1 MVLPTL
7 KEILKKAVRVLNKTI
22 KLSELHLS
30 NFKGVKSF
38 TLETGGESAKVYGDN
53 ATGKTTLFD
62 AFTWLLFD
70 KDSQNKKDFEI
81 KTLSKDNKAVSGIDH
96 EVSAVLLIDGKSV
109 ELKKVYSEKWTKK
122 RGSAK
127 QVFSGHTTDYYVND
141 VPVKKKE
148 FVEKVN
154 DIISEDIFK
163 LITSPSYFNEQMKW
177 QDRLTVLM
185 EIGGAVTDE
194 DVIKKN
200 SSLSALPS
208 ILDERSLDEQK
219 RILAEKRKKI
229 TKLLEQFPV
238 RIDEI
243 NRSIEDVTALKQEQ
257 LKKDLKALQTS
268 IDHLEKEARSIRADA
283 GADRKKR
290 MLQLEGDLQQIMN
303 EYDSKRFQVVNEK
316 KEAYYLAKNSL
327 TQTQNDL
334 INLISKKEHLTSFLS
349 QIDKERLVLREEW
362 SKKYEESFE
371 DHQTDCPTCGQALPE
386 EKIQAAIE
394 KFNLQKSASLERI
407 ADKGKQLGIEYDNKQ
422 NELYEVDE
430 QIQKLN
436 LEERFKASNLEKLK
450 ENMEQAEASIAPLSD
465 NPIYLDKIEE
475 IEKINNEIQSDEQ
488 ETSGTVQAINEQIKE
503 KQQEMTLIRNDL
515 SRIDQAQK
523 ALNRIEELKDEERKM
538 ADEYNEVEQQSFLI
552 EEFIR
557 TKMNLMEERIN
568 SKFKYARFKLF
579 EEQVNGGLTETCE
592 TLYEGVPYSKGLN
605 NAARINVG
613 LDIINTLNEHY
624 GISAPIF
631 VDNSEAVT
639 DLIDVNAQVISLIVS
654 KQDKQLRV
662 ETDDNLLAVDCEV
675 IA

>member
-1 MVLPTL
+1 MT
-7 KEILKKAVRVLNKTI
+7 KNI
-22 KLSELHLS
+22 KLAELHLS

-38 TLETGGESAKVYGDN
+38 ILETGGESARVYGDN

-62 AFTWLLFD
+62 GFMWLLFD

-81 KTLSKDNKAVSGIDH
+81 KTLSKDNKAVSGVDH
-96 EVSAVLLIDGKSV
+96 EVSAVLLIDGNSV

-127 QVFSGHTTDYYVND
+127 QVFSGHTTDYYVNG

-148 FVEKVN
+148 FTEKVN

-177 QDRLTVLM
+177 QDRLNVLM

-194 DVIKKN
+194 DVISEN
-200 SSLSALPS
+200 NSLSKLQS
-208 ILDERSLDEQK
+208 ILDGKSLDEQK
-219 RILAEKRKKI
+219 RILTEKRKKI
-229 TKLLEQFPV
+229 TKNLEQYPV

-243 NRSIEDVTALKQEQ
+243 NRSIDDVSDLDHEQ
-257 LKKDLKALQTS
+257 LKEELKALES
-268 IDHLEKEARSIRADA
+268 SLMALDEKVRSIKADE

-290 MLQLEGDLQQIMN
+290 MLQLEGELQQIKN
-303 EYDSKRFQVVNEK
+303 EHDSQRFEVINKK
-316 KEAYYLAKNSL
+316 KEAYYLEKNSL

-334 INLISKKEHLTSFLS
+334 INLITKKKHLTSFLS
-349 QIDKERLVLREEW
+349 QIDKERLELREEW

-394 KFNLQKSASLERI
+394 KFNLQKSEALERI
-407 ADKGKQLGIEYDNKQ
+407 VDKGKKLGIEYENKA

-436 LEERFKASNLEKLK
+436 MEEKFKASAVEKLK
-450 ENMEQAEASIAPLSD
+450 EDMEQAEASIAPLSE
-465 NPIYLDKIEE
+465 NPLYLAKIEE
-475 IEKINNEIQSDEQ
+475 LEKINNEIQSDEQ
-488 ETSGTVQAINEQIKE
+488 ETSGAVQTINEQIKE
-503 KQQEMTLIRNDL
+503 KKQEMKLVLNDL
-515 SRIDQAQK
+515 LCIDKAKQALK
-523 ALNRIEELKDEERKM
+523 RIEELKDEERKM
-538 ADEYNEVEQQSFLI
+538 ADDYNEVEQESFLI

-639 DLIDVNAQVISLIVS
+639 NLIDVNAQVISLIVS
-654 KQDKQLRV
+654 RQDKELRV
-662 ETDDNLLAVDCEV
+662 ITNEEDTNE
-675 IA
+675 

>member
-7 KEILKKAVRVLNKTI
+7 KEIQKKVVRVLNKTI
-22 KLSELHLS
+22 ILSELHLS

-38 TLETGGESAKVYGDN
+38 TLETCGASAKVYGDN

-62 AFTWLLFD
+62 AFIWLLFD

-81 KTLSKDNKAVSGIDH
+81 KTLSKDNKAVSGVDH

-148 FVEKVN
+148 FTEKVN
-154 DIISEDIFK
+154 EIISENIFK

-177 QDRLTVLM
+177 QDRLNVLM

-194 DVIKKN
+194 DVISEN
-200 SSLSALPS
+200 NSLSKLQS
-208 ILDERSLDEQK
+208 ILDGKSLDEQK
-219 RILAEKRKKI
+219 RILTEKRKKI
-229 TKLLEQFPV
+229 TKNLEQYPV

-243 NRSIEDVTALKQEQ
+243 NRSIDDVSDLDHEQ
-257 LKKDLKALQTS
+257 LKEELKALES
-268 IDHLEKEARSIRADA
+268 SLMALEEKVRSIKADE

-290 MLQLEGDLQQIMN
+290 MLQLEGELQQIKN
-303 EYDSKRFQVVNEK
+303 EHDSQRFEVINKK
-316 KEAYYLAKNSL
+316 KEAYYLEKNSL

-334 INLISKKEHLTSFLS
+334 INLITKKKHLTSFLS
-349 QIDKERLVLREEW
+349 QIDKERLELREEW

-394 KFNLQKSASLERI
+394 KFNLQKSEALERI
-407 ADKGKQLGIEYDNKQ
+407 VDKGKKLGIEYENKA

-436 LEERFKASNLEKLK
+436 LEEKFKASAVEKLK
-450 ENMEQAEASIAPLSD
+450 EDMEQAEASIAPLSE
-465 NPIYLDKIEE
+465 NPLYLAKIEE
-475 IEKINNEIQSDEQ
+475 LEKINNEIQSDEQ
-488 ETSGTVQAINEQIKE
+488 ETSGAVQTINEQIKE
-503 KQQEMTLIRNDL
+503 KKQEMKLVLNDL
-515 SRIDQAQK
+515 LCIDKAKQALK
-523 ALNRIEELKDEERKM
+523 RIEELKDEERKM
-538 ADEYNEVEQQSFLI
+538 ADDYNEVEQESFLI

-639 DLIDVNAQVISLIVS
+639 NLIDVNAQVISLIVS
-654 KQDKQLRV
+654 RQDKELRV
-662 ETDDNLLAVDCEV
+662 ITNEEDTNE
-675 IA
+675 

>member
-1 MVLPTL
+1 MTKNIRL
-7 KEILKKAVRVLNKTI
+7 A
-22 KLSELHLS
+22 ELHLS

-62 AFTWLLFD
+62 AFMWLLFD

-81 KTLSKDNKAVSGIDH
+81 KTLSKDNKAVSGVDH

-127 QVFSGHTTDYYVND
+127 QVFSGHTTDYYVNG

-148 FVEKVN
+148 FTEKVN

-177 QDRLTVLM
+177 QDRLNVLM
-185 EIGGAVTDE
+185 EIGGTVTDD
-194 DVIKKN
+194 DVIKQD
-200 SSLSALPS
+200 SSLSKLQS
-208 ILDERSLDEQK
+208 ILGEKSLDEQK
-219 RILAEKRKKI
+219 RILTEKRKKI
-229 TKLLEQFPV
+229 TKLLEQYPV

-243 NRSIEDVTALKQEQ
+243 NRSIDDVSDLDHEQ
-257 LKKDLKALQTS
+257 LKEELKALES
-268 IDHLEKEARSIRADA
+268 SLMALEEKARSIKADA

-290 MLQLEGDLQQIMN
+290 MLQLEGDLQQIKN
-303 EYDSKRFQVVNEK
+303 GHDSQRFEVINKE
-316 KEAYYLAKNSL
+316 KEAYYKAKNDLS
-327 TQTQNDL
+327 QIQNDL
-334 INLISKKEHLTSFLS
+334 SNLIMKKEHLTSFLS
-349 QIDKERLVLREEW
+349 QIDKERVELREEW
-362 SKKYEESFE
+362 SKKNEETFE

-407 ADKGKQLGIEYDNKQ
+407 VDKGKQLGFEYDNKQ

-430 QIQKLN
+430 KIQLLIMK
-436 LEERFKASNLEKLK
+436 EKFTTAAVEKLK
-450 ENMEQAEASIAPLSD
+450 EDMEQAEASIAPITN
-465 NPIYLDKIEE
+465 NPTYQAKIEE
-475 IEKINNEIQSDEQ
+475 IEKIKSEIQSDEQ

-515 SRIDQAQK
+515 SRIDQSQK
-523 ALNRIEELKDEERKM
+523 ALNRIEELKEEERKM
-538 ADEYNEVEQQSFLI
+538 ADEYNEVEQQTFLI

-568 SKFKYARFKLF
+568 SKFKFARFKLF
-579 EEQVNGGLTETCE
+579 EEQVNGSLTETCE

-639 DLIDVNAQVISLIVS
+639 CLIDVNAQVISLIVS
-654 KQDKQLRV
+654 DKDKQLRV
-662 ETDDNLLAVDCEV
+662 ETEDNLLTVDCEV

>member
-1 MVLPTL
+1 MTKNIRL
-7 KEILKKAVRVLNKTI
+7 A
-22 KLSELHLS
+22 ELHLS

-81 KTLSKDNKAVSGIDH
+81 KTLSKDNKAVSGVEH
-96 EVSAVLLIDGKSV
+96 EVSAVLLIYGKSV

-148 FVEKVN
+148 FTEKVN

-177 QDRLTVLM
+177 QDRLNVLM

-194 DVIKKN
+194 DVISKN
-200 SSLSALPS
+200 NSLSKLQS
-208 ILDERSLDEQK
+208 ILDGKSLDEQK

-229 TKLLEQFPV
+229 TKLLEQYPV

-243 NRSIEDVTALKQEQ
+243 NRSIDDVSDLNHEQ
-257 LKKDLKALQTS
+257 LKEELKALES
-268 IDHLEKEARSIRADA
+268 SLMALEDKVRSIRSDA

-316 KEAYYLAKNSL
+316 KEAYYKAKNDLS
-327 TQTQNDL
+327 QIQNDL
-334 INLISKKEHLTSFLS
+334 SNLITKKEHLTSFLS
-349 QIDKERLVLREEW
+349 QIDKERFELREEW

-371 DHQTDCPTCGQALPE
+371 DHQTDCPTCGQSLPE

-394 KFNLQKSASLERI
+394 KFNLQKSAFLERI

-430 QIQKLN
+430 QLQKLN
-436 LEERFKASNLEKLK
+436 LEEKFKASNLEKLK

-465 NPIYLDKIEE
+465 NPMYLDKVEE
-475 IEKINNEIQSDEQ
+475 LEKINNEIQSDEQ
-488 ETSGTVQAINEQIKE
+488 ETSGAVQTINEQIKE

-523 ALNRIEELKDEERKM
+523 ALNRIEELKEEERKM
-538 ADEYNEVEQQSFLI
+538 ADDYNEVEQQSFLI

-639 DLIDVNAQVISLIVS
+639 CLIDVNAQVISLIVS
-654 KQDKQLRV
+654 DKDKQLRV
-662 ETDDNLLAVDCEV
+662 VNQDDEMKEV
-675 IA
+675 I

>member
-1 MVLPTL
+1 MTKNIRL
-7 KEILKKAVRVLNKTI
+7 A
-22 KLSELHLS
+22 ELHLS

-148 FVEKVN
+148 FTEKVN

-177 QDRLTVLM
+177 QDRLNVLM
-185 EIGGAVTDE
+185 EIGGAVTDD
-194 DVIKKN
+194 DVIKQD
-200 SSLSALPS
+200 SSLSKLQS
-208 ILDERSLDEQK
+208 ILGERSLDEQK
-219 RILAEKRKKI
+219 SILAEKRKKI
-229 TKLLEQFPV
+229 NKLLEQYPV

-243 NRSIEDVTALKQEQ
+243 NRSIEDVTALNQEQ
-257 LKKDLKALQTS
+257 LKEDLKAIQAS
-268 IDHLEKEARSIRADA
+268 IDDMEKEARSIKADA

-290 MLQLEGDLQQIMN
+290 MLQLEGDLQKIMN
-303 EYDSKRFQVVNEK
+303 QYDSERFQVVNEK

-327 TQTQNDL
+327 TQIQNDL
-334 INLISKKEHLTSFLS
+334 IHLITKKEHLTSFLS
-349 QIDKERLVLREEW
+349 QIDKERLELREEW

-371 DHQTDCPTCGQALPE
+371 DHQTACPTCGQALPE

-436 LEERFKASNLEKLK
+436 LEEKFKASNLEKLK

-465 NPIYLDKIEE
+465 NPIYLAKIEE
-475 IEKINNEIQSDEQ
+475 IEEINKEIQSDEQ

-523 ALNRIEELKDEERKM
+523 ALNRIDELKEEERKM

-639 DLIDVNAQVISLIVS
+639 CLIDVNAQVISLIVS
-654 KQDKQLRV
+654 EKDKQLRV
-662 ETDDNLLAVDCEV
+662 ETDDNLLTVDCEV

>member
-1 MVLPTL
+1 M
-7 KEILKKAVRVLNKTI
+7 NKTI

-38 TLETGGESAKVYGDN
+38 TFETGGESAKVYGDN

-81 KTLSKDNKAVSGIDH
+81 KTLSKDNKAVSGVDH

-148 FVEKVN
+148 FTEKVN

-177 QDRLTVLM
+177 QDRLNVLM

-200 SSLSALPS
+200 SSLSKLHS

-229 TKLLEQFPV
+229 NKLLEQYPV

-243 NRSIEDVTALKQEQ
+243 NRSIDDVSDLKHEQ
-257 LKKDLKALQTS
+257 LKEELKALES
-268 IDHLEKEARSIRADA
+268 SLMALEEKVRSIKADA

-290 MLQLEGDLQQIMN
+290 MLQLEGELQQIKN
-303 EYDSKRFQVVNEK
+303 EHDSQRFEVINKK
-316 KEAYYLAKNSL
+316 KEAYYKAKNDLS
-327 TQTQNDL
+327 QIQNDL
-334 INLISKKEHLTSFLS
+334 SNLIMKKEHLTSFLS
-349 QIDKERLVLREEW
+349 QTDKERVELREEW
-362 SKKYEESFE
+362 AKKYEESFE
-371 DHQTDCPTCGQALPE
+371 DHQTACPTCGQALPE

-407 ADKGKQLGIEYDNKQ
+407 VDKGKQLGIEYDNKQ

-430 QIQKLN
+430 KIQVLI
-436 LEERFKASNLEKLK
+436 LEEKFTTAAVEKLK
-450 ENMEQAEASIAPLSD
+450 EDMEQAEASIAPITN
-465 NPIYLDKIEE
+465 NPTYQAKIEE
-475 IEKINNEIQSDEQ
+475 IEKIKSEIQSDEQ
-488 ETSGTVQAINEQIKE
+488 ETSGALQTINEQIKE
-503 KQQEMTLIRNDL
+503 KKQEMKLVLNDL
-515 SRIDQAQK
+515 LCIDKAKQALK
-523 ALNRIEELKDEERKM
+523 RIEELKDEERKM
-538 ADEYNEVEQQSFLI
+538 ADEYNEVEQQTFLI

-568 SKFKYARFKLF
+568 SKFKFARFKLF
-579 EEQVNGGLTETCE
+579 EEQVNGGLTDTCE

-639 DLIDVNAQVISLIVS
+639 NLIDVNAQVISLIVS

-662 ETDDNLLAVDCEV
+662 VNQDDEMKEA
-675 IA
+675 I

>member
-1 MVLPTL
+1 M
-7 KEILKKAVRVLNKTI
+7 NKTI
-22 KLSELHLS
+22 ILSELHLS

-38 TLETGGESAKVYGDN
+38 TLETCGASAKVYGDN

-62 AFTWLLFD
+62 AFIWLLFD

-81 KTLSKDNKAVSGIDH
+81 KTLSKDNKAVSGVDH

-148 FVEKVN
+148 FTEKVN
-154 DIISEDIFK
+154 EIISENIFK

-177 QDRLTVLM
+177 QDRLNVLM

-194 DVIKKN
+194 DVISEN
-200 SSLSALPS
+200 NSLSKLQS
-208 ILDERSLDEQK
+208 ILDGKSLDEQK
-219 RILAEKRKKI
+219 RILTEKRKKI
-229 TKLLEQFPV
+229 TKNLEQYPV

-243 NRSIEDVTALKQEQ
+243 NRSIDDVSDLDHEQ
-257 LKKDLKALQTS
+257 LKEELKALES
-268 IDHLEKEARSIRADA
+268 SLMALEEKVRSIKADE

-290 MLQLEGDLQQIMN
+290 MLQLEGELQQIKN
-303 EYDSKRFQVVNEK
+303 EHDSQRFEVINKK
-316 KEAYYLAKNSL
+316 KEAYYLEKNSL

-334 INLISKKEHLTSFLS
+334 INLITKKKHLTSFLS
-349 QIDKERLVLREEW
+349 QIDKERLELREEW

-394 KFNLQKSASLERI
+394 KFNLQKSEALERI
-407 ADKGKQLGIEYDNKQ
+407 VDKGKKLGIEYENKA

-436 LEERFKASNLEKLK
+436 LEEKFKASAVEKLK
-450 ENMEQAEASIAPLSD
+450 EDMEQAEASIAPLSE
-465 NPIYLDKIEE
+465 NPLYLAKIEE
-475 IEKINNEIQSDEQ
+475 LEKINNEIQSDEQ
-488 ETSGTVQAINEQIKE
+488 ETSGAVQTINEQIKE
-503 KQQEMTLIRNDL
+503 KKQEMKLVLNDL
-515 SRIDQAQK
+515 LCIDKAKQALK
-523 ALNRIEELKDEERKM
+523 RIEELKDEERKM
-538 ADEYNEVEQQSFLI
+538 ADDYNEVEQESFLI

-639 DLIDVNAQVISLIVS
+639 NLIDVNAQVISLIVS
-654 KQDKQLRV
+654 RQDKELRV
-662 ETDDNLLAVDCEV
+662 ITNEEDTNE
-675 IA
+675 

>member
-1 MVLPTL
+1 MTKNIRL
-7 KEILKKAVRVLNKTI
+7 A
-22 KLSELHLS
+22 ELHLS

-62 AFTWLLFD
+62 AFMWLLFD

-148 FVEKVN
+148 FAEKVN
-154 DIISEDIFK
+154 EIISEDIFK

-177 QDRLTVLM
+177 QDRLNVLM
-185 EIGGAVTDE
+185 EIGGAVTDD
-194 DVIKKN
+194 DVIKQD
-200 SSLSALPS
+200 SSLSKLQS

-219 RILAEKRKKI
+219 KILAEKRKKI
-229 TKLLEQFPV
+229 TKNLDQYPV

-243 NRSIEDVTALKQEQ
+243 NRSIDDVSDLDHEQ
-257 LKKDLKALQTS
+257 LKEELKALES
-268 IDHLEKEARSIRADA
+268 SLMALEEKARSIKADA
-283 GADRKKR
+283 GADLKKR
-290 MLQLEGDLQQIMN
+290 MLQLEGELQQIKN
-303 EYDSKRFQVVNEK
+303 EHDSENFQVVNEK
-316 KEAYYLAKNSL
+316 KEAYYKAKNSL
-327 TQTQNDL
+327 SQ
-334 INLISKKEHLTSFLS
+334 IKHNLDSLKTKKDHLTSFLS
-349 QIDKERLVLREEW
+349 QTDKERLELREEW
-362 SKKYEESFE
+362 SKKNEETFE

-394 KFNLQKSASLERI
+394 KFNLQKSESLERI

-422 NELYEVDE
+422 NELYEVEE

-465 NPIYLDKIEE
+465 NPLYLAKIEE
-475 IEKINNEIQSDEQ
+475 LEKINNEIQSDEQ
-488 ETSGTVQAINEQIKE
+488 ETSGAVQLINEQIKE
-503 KQQEMTLIRNDL
+503 KKQEMKLVLNDL
-515 SRIDQAQK
+515 LCIDKAKQALK
-523 ALNRIEELKDEERKM
+523 RIEELKEEERKM
-538 ADEYNEVEQQSFLI
+538 ADEYSEVEKQTFLI

-557 TKMNLMEERIN
+557 TKMNLMQERIN
-568 SKFKYARFKLF
+568 NAFKFARFKLF

-639 DLIDVNAQVISLIVS
+639 NLIDVNAQVISLIVS
-654 KQDKQLRV
+654 KQDKELRV
-662 ETDDNLLAVDCEV
+662 ITNEEDTNE
-675 IA
+675 

>member
-1 MVLPTL
+1 MTKNIRL
-7 KEILKKAVRVLNKTI
+7 A
-22 KLSELHLS
+22 ELHLS

-62 AFTWLLFD
+62 AFMWLLFD

-96 EVSAVLLIDGKSV
+96 EVSTVLLIDGKSV
-109 ELKKVYSEKWTKK
+109 ELKKVYSEKWIKK
-122 RGSAK
+122 RGSAT

-148 FVEKVN
+148 FAEKVN
-154 DIISEDIFK
+154 EIISEDIFK

-177 QDRLTVLM
+177 QDRLAVLM

-194 DVIKKN
+194 DVIKQD
-200 SSLSALPS
+200 SSLSKLQS

-219 RILAEKRKKI
+219 SILAEKRKKI
-229 TKLLEQFPV
+229 TKLMEQYPV

-243 NRSIEDVTALKQEQ
+243 NRSIDDVSDLDHEQ
-257 LKKDLKALQTS
+257 LKEELKALES
-268 IDHLEKEARSIRADA
+268 SLMALEDNVRSIKADE

-290 MLQLEGDLQQIMN
+290 VLQLEGDLQQIMN
-303 EYDSKRFQVVNEK
+303 EYDSERFQVVNEK
-316 KEAYYLAKNSL
+316 KEAYYKGK
-327 TQTQNDL
+327 NDL
-334 INLISKKEHLTSFLS
+334 SQIQFDRSNLITKKEHLTSFLS
-349 QIDKERLVLREEW
+349 QIDKERFELREEW

-394 KFNLQKSASLERI
+394 KFNLQKSAFLERI

-430 QIQKLN
+430 QLQKLN
-436 LEERFKASNLEKLK
+436 LEEKFKASNLEKLK
-450 ENMEQAEASIAPLSD
+450 ENMEQAEASIASLSD
-465 NPIYLDKIEE
+465 NPMYLAKVEE
-475 IEKINNEIQSDEQ
+475 LEKINNEIQSDEQ
-488 ETSGTVQAINEQIKE
+488 ETSGAVQTINEQIKE
-503 KQQEMTLIRNDL
+503 KKQEMKLVLNDL
-515 SRIDQAQK
+515 LCIDKAKQALK
-523 ALNRIEELKDEERKM
+523 RIEELKEEERKM

-568 SKFKYARFKLF
+568 NAFKFARFKLF

-631 VDNSEAVT
+631 VDNAEAVT
-639 DLIDVNAQVISLIVS
+639 ELIETDSQLISLVVS
-654 KQDKQLRV
+654 KKDKQLRV
-662 ETDDNLLAVDCEV
+662 VNQDDVTGGYR
-675 IA
+675 

>member
-1 MVLPTL
+1 MTKNIRL
-7 KEILKKAVRVLNKTI
+7 A
-22 KLSELHLS
+22 ELHLS

-62 AFTWLLFD
+62 AFMWLLFD

-81 KTLSKDNKAVSGIDH
+81 KTLSKDNKAVSGVDH

-127 QVFSGHTTDYYVND
+127 QVFSGHTTDYHVNG

-148 FVEKVN
+148 FTEKVN

-177 QDRLTVLM
+177 QDRLNVLM

-194 DVIKKN
+194 DVISKN
-200 SSLSALPS
+200 NSLSKLQS

-243 NRSIEDVTALKQEQ
+243 NRSIEDVSDFDHEQ
-257 LKKDLKALQTS
+257 LKEELKALES
-268 IDHLEKEARSIRADA
+268 SLMALEEKARSIRADA
-283 GADRKKR
+283 GAERKKR
-290 MLQLEGDLQQIMN
+290 MLQLEGDLQKIMN

-316 KEAYYLAKNSL
+316 KEAYYKAKNDLS
-327 TQTQNDL
+327 QIQNDL
-334 INLISKKEHLTSFLS
+334 SNLITKKEHLTSFLS
-349 QIDKERLVLREEW
+349 QIDKERFELREEW

-371 DHQTDCPTCGQALPE
+371 DHQAACPTCGQALPE

-394 KFNLQKSASLERI
+394 KFNLQKSTFLERI

-430 QIQKLN
+430 KIQLLIMK
-436 LEERFKASNLEKLK
+436 EKFTTAAVEKLK
-450 ENMEQAEASIAPLSD
+450 EDMEQAEASIAPLSD
-465 NPIYLDKIEE
+465 NPLYLEKIEE
-475 IEKINNEIQSDEQ
+475 LEKINNEIQSDEQ
-488 ETSGTVQAINEQIKE
+488 ETSGAVQTINEQIKE
-503 KQQEMTLIRNDL
+503 KKQEMKLVLNDL
-515 SRIDQAQK
+515 LCIDKAKQALK
-523 ALNRIEELKDEERKM
+523 RIEELKDEERKM
-538 ADEYNEVEQQSFLI
+538 ADDYNEVEQESFLI

-631 VDNSEAVT
+631 VDNAEAVT
-639 DLIDVNAQVISLIVS
+639 EVIETDSQLISLVVS
-654 KQDKQLRV
+654 KKDKLLRV
-662 ETDDNLLAVDCEV
+662 VNQDDVTGGYR
-675 IA
+675 

>member
-1 MVLPTL
+1 MTKNIRL
-7 KEILKKAVRVLNKTI
+7 A
-22 KLSELHLS
+22 ELHLS

-81 KTLSKDNKAVSGIDH
+81 KTLSKDNKAVSGVEH

-148 FVEKVN
+148 FTEKVN

-177 QDRLTVLM
+177 QDRLNVLM

-194 DVIKKN
+194 DVISKN
-200 SSLSALPS
+200 NSLSKLQS
-208 ILDERSLDEQK
+208 ILDGKSLDEQK

-229 TKLLEQFPV
+229 TKLLEQYPV

-243 NRSIEDVTALKQEQ
+243 NRSIEDVTTLNQEQ
-257 LKKDLKALQTS
+257 LKEDLKAIQAS
-268 IDHLEKEARSIRADA
+268 IDDMEKEARSIKADA

-316 KEAYYLAKNSL
+316 KEAYYKAKNDLS
-327 TQTQNDL
+327 QIQNDL
-334 INLISKKEHLTSFLS
+334 SNLITKKEHLTSFLS
-349 QIDKERLVLREEW
+349 QIDKERFELREEW

-371 DHQTDCPTCGQALPE
+371 DHQTDCPTCGQSLPE

-394 KFNLQKSASLERI
+394 KFNLQKSAFLERI

-422 NELYEVDE
+422 DELYEVDE
-430 QIQKLN
+430 QLQKLN
-436 LEERFKASNLEKLK
+436 LEEKFKASNLEKLK

-465 NPIYLDKIEE
+465 NPIYLAKIEE
-475 IEKINNEIQSDEQ
+475 IEEINKEIQSDEQ

-523 ALNRIEELKDEERKM
+523 ALNRIEELKEEERKM
-538 ADEYNEVEQQSFLI
+538 ADDYNEIEKESYLI

-568 SKFKYARFKLF
+568 SKFKFARFKLF

-639 DLIDVNAQVISLIVS
+639 NLIDVNAQVISLIVS
-654 KQDKQLRV
+654 EKDKQLRV
-662 ETDDNLLAVDCEV
+662 ETDDNLLTVDCEV

>member
-1 MVLPTL
+1 MTKNISL
-7 KEILKKAVRVLNKTI
+7 A
-22 KLSELHLS
+22 ELHLS

-38 TLETGGESAKVYGDN
+38 TLETGGENAKVYGDN

-62 AFTWLLFD
+62 AFMWLLFD

-141 VPVKKKE
+141 VPVKKQE
-148 FVEKVN
+148 FAEKVN

-177 QDRLTVLM
+177 QDRQNVLM
-185 EIGGAVTDE
+185 EIGGVVTDE
-194 DVIKKN
+194 DVISNN
-200 SSLSALPS
+200 SSLSKLQS
-208 ILDERSLDEQK
+208 ILGERNIDEQK
-219 RILAEKRKKI
+219 KILAEKRKKI
-229 TKLLEQFPV
+229 SKNLEQYPV

-243 NRSIEDVTALKQEQ
+243 NRSIEDITDLDQEQ
-257 LKKDLKALQTS
+257 LKGDLKAIQSS
-268 IDHLEKEARSIRADA
+268 IDDMEKEARSIRADSS
-283 GADRKKR
+283 ADRKKR
-290 MLQLEGDLQQIMN
+290 MLQLEGELQQIKN
-303 EYDSKRFQVVNEK
+303 EHDSERF
-316 KEAYYLAKNSL
+316 EAMCERESAYFEAKNELS
-327 TQTQNDL
+327 QTKHEL
-334 INLISKKEHLTSFLS
+334 ANLKSKKDQLTSFLA
-349 QIDKERLVLREEW
+349 QVDKERVELREEW
-362 SKKYEESFE
+362 SEKNEETFE

-386 EKIQAAIE
+386 GKIQAAIE
-394 KFNLQKSASLERI
+394 KFNLQKSESLERI
-407 ADKGKQLGIEYDNKQ
+407 VDKGKQLGIEYDNKQ
-422 NELYEVDE
+422 NELYEIDE

-436 LEERFKASNLEKLK
+436 LKEKFKASAVEKLK
-450 ENMEQAEASIAPLSD
+450 EDMYQAEASISSLSN
-465 NPIYLDKIEE
+465 NPTYQAKLEE

-488 ETSGTVQAINEQIKE
+488 ETSGAVLAINEQIKE
-503 KQQEMTLIRNDL
+503 KQQELTLIRNDL

-523 ALNRIEELKDEERKM
+523 ALNRIEELKEEERKM

-639 DLIDVNAQVISLIVS
+639 NLINMNAQIISLIVS
-654 KQDKQLRV
+654 EKDKQLRV
-662 ETDDNLLAVDCEV
+662 VNQDDEMKEA
-675 IA
+675 I

>member
-1 MVLPTL
+1 MTKNIRLT
-7 KEILKKAVRVLNKTI
+7 
-22 KLSELHLS
+22 ELHLS

-62 AFTWLLFD
+62 AFMWLLFD
-70 KDSQNKKDFEI
+70 KDSENKKDFEI
-81 KTLSKDNKAVSGIDH
+81 KTLSKDNKAVSGVDH

-127 QVFSGHTTDYYVND
+127 QVFSGHTTNYHVNG

-148 FVEKVN
+148 FAEKVN
-154 DIISEDIFK
+154 EIISEDIFK
-163 LITSPSYFNEQMKW
+163 LITSPSYFNEQMMKW
-177 QDRLTVLM
+177 QDRLSVLM

-194 DVIKKN
+194 DVIKQD
-200 SSLSALPS
+200 SSLSKLQS

-219 RILAEKRKKI
+219 SILAEKRKKI

-243 NRSIEDVTALKQEQ
+243 NRSIDDVSDLNHEQ
-257 LKKDLKALQTS
+257 LKEELKALES
-268 IDHLEKEARSIRADA
+268 SLMALEDKVRSIRSDA
-283 GADRKKR
+283 GANRKKR

-316 KEAYYLAKNSL
+316 KEAYYKAKNDLS
-327 TQTQNDL
+327 QIQNDL
-334 INLISKKEHLTSFLS
+334 SNLITKKEHLTSFLS
-349 QIDKERLVLREEW
+349 QIDKERFELREEW

-394 KFNLQKSASLERI
+394 KFNLQKSAFLERI

-430 QIQKLN
+430 KIQLLIMK
-436 LEERFKASNLEKLK
+436 EKFTTAAVEKLK
-450 ENMEQAEASIAPLSD
+450 EDMEQAEASIAPLSD
-465 NPIYLDKIEE
+465 NPMYLAKVEE
-475 IEKINNEIQSDEQ
+475 LEKINNEIQSGEQ
-488 ETSGTVQAINEQIKE
+488 ETSGTVQAINEQIKG

-523 ALNRIEELKDEERKM
+523 ALNRVEELKDEERKM

-631 VDNSEAVT
+631 VDNAEAVT
-639 DLIDVNAQVISLIVS
+639 ELIETDSQLISLVVS
-654 KQDKQLRV
+654 KKDKQLRV
-662 ETDDNLLAVDCEV
+662 VNQDDVTGGYR
-675 IA
+675 

>member
-1 MVLPTL
+1 MTKNIRL
-7 KEILKKAVRVLNKTI
+7 A
-22 KLSELHLS
+22 ELHLS

-62 AFTWLLFD
+62 AFMWLLFD

-148 FVEKVN
+148 FADRVN
-154 DIISEDIFK
+154 EIISEDIFK

-177 QDRLTVLM
+177 QDRLNVLM

-194 DVIKKN
+194 DVISKN
-200 SSLSALPS
+200 KSLSKLQS
-208 ILDERSLDEQK
+208 ILDGKSLDEQK
-219 RILAEKRKKI
+219 RILTEKRKKI
-229 TKLLEQFPV
+229 TKNLEQYPV

-243 NRSIEDVTALKQEQ
+243 NRSIDDVSDLNHEQ
-257 LKKDLKALQTS
+257 LKEELKALES
-268 IDHLEKEARSIRADA
+268 SLMALEDKVRSIRADA
-283 GADRKKR
+283 GANRKKR

-316 KEAYYLAKNSL
+316 KEAYYKAKNDLS
-327 TQTQNDL
+327 QIQNDL
-334 INLISKKEHLTSFLS
+334 SNLITKKEHLTSFLS
-349 QIDKERLVLREEW
+349 QIDKERFELREEW

-371 DHQTDCPTCGQALPE
+371 DYQTDCPTCGQSLPE

-394 KFNLQKSASLERI
+394 KFNLQKSDSLERI

-430 QIQKLN
+430 QLQKLN
-436 LEERFKASNLEKLK
+436 LEEKFKTSNLEKLK

-465 NPIYLDKIEE
+465 NPMYLAKIED

-488 ETSGTVQAINEQIKE
+488 ETIGTVQAINEQIKE
-503 KQQEMTLIRNDL
+503 KHQEMTLIRNDL

-523 ALNRIEELKDEERKM
+523 ALNRIEELKEEERKM
-538 ADEYNEVEQQSFLI
+538 ADEYNDVEQQSFLI

-568 SKFKYARFKLF
+568 SKFKYAHFKLF

-639 DLIDVNAQVISLIVS
+639 ELIETDSQLISLVVS
-654 KQDKQLRV
+654 KKDKQLRV
-662 ETDDNLLAVDCEV
+662 VNQDDVTGGYR
-675 IA
+675 

>member
-1 MVLPTL
+1 MI
-7 KEILKKAVRVLNKTI
+7 KNI
-22 KLSELHLS
+22 KLAELHLS
-30 NFKGVKSF
+30 NFKGIKSF
-38 TLETGGESAKVYGDN
+38 TLKLAGETAKVFGDN

-62 AFTWLLFD
+62 AFMWLLFD

-81 KTLSKDNKAVSGIDH
+81 KTLSLDNKAVSGVDH
-96 EVSAVLLIDGKSV
+96 EVSAVLLIDGKSI
-109 ELKKVYSEKWTKK
+109 ELKKIYVEKWTKK

-127 QVFSGHTTDYYVND
+127 PVFSGHTTEYHVNG

-148 FVEKVN
+148 FGEKVN

-163 LITSPSYFNEQMKW
+163 LITSPSYFNEKMKW
-177 QDRLTVLM
+177 QDRLNVLM
-185 EIGGAVTDE
+185 EIGGDVTDE

-200 SSLSALPS
+200 ASLSQLES
-208 ILDERSLDEQK
+208 IIHERSLDEQK
-219 RILAEKRKKI
+219 KILAEKRKKI
-229 TKLLEQFPV
+229 NKNLEQYPI

-243 NRSIEDVTALKQEQ
+243 NRSVEDVTALNQEK
-257 LKKDLKALQTS
+257 LKEELKAFESSLMA
-268 IDHLEKEARSIRADA
+268 LEEKARSIKADA

-290 MLQLEGDLQQIMN
+290 MLQLEGDLQQIKN
-303 EYDSKRFQVVNEK
+303 DYDEQRYKAINKNREG
-316 KEAYYLAKNSL
+316 YYEAKNDLSQITNELSSL
-327 TQTQNDL
+327 KT
-334 INLISKKEHLTSFLS
+334 KKDHLTSFLA
-349 QIDKERLVLREEW
+349 QLENEREELREEW
-362 SKKYEESFE
+362 SKKNEETFE

-394 KFNLQKSASLERI
+394 KFNLQKSDSLERI
-407 ADKGKQLGIEYDNKQ
+407 VDKGKQLGIEYDNKQ

-436 LEERFKASNLEKLK
+436 LEEKFKASNLEKLK
-450 ENMEQAEASIAPLSD
+450 ENMEQAEASIAPLSN
-465 NPIYLDKIEE
+465 NPTYQAKADA
-475 IEKINNEIQSDEQ
+475 IEKIKSEIQSAEQ
-488 ETSGTVQAINEQIKE
+488 ETTESVQAINEQINE
-503 KQQEMTLIRNDL
+503 KQQELNLIRNDL

-523 ALNRIEELKDEERKM
+523 ALKRIEELKEEERIM
-538 ADEYNEVEQQSFLI
+538 ADQYNEIEQQIFLI
-552 EEFIR
+552 EEFVRI
-557 TKMNLMEERIN
+557 KMELMEDRIN

-579 EEQVNGGLTETCE
+579 EDQINGGLQETCE

-639 DLIDVNAQVISLIVS
+639 DLIDVNAQVISLVVS

-662 ETDDNLLAVDCEV
+662 ETDEKLLTECED

>member
-1 MVLPTL
+1 MTKNIRL
-7 KEILKKAVRVLNKTI
+7 A
-22 KLSELHLS
+22 ELHLL

-38 TLETGGESAKVYGDN
+38 TLETGGESAKVYGGN

-62 AFTWLLFD
+62 AFMWLLFD

-81 KTLSKDNKAVSGIDH
+81 KTLSKDNKAVSGVDH

-127 QVFSGHTTDYYVND
+127 QVFSGHTTNYHVNG

-148 FVEKVN
+148 FAEKVN
-154 DIISEDIFK
+154 EIISEDIFK

-177 QDRLTVLM
+177 QDRLNVLM

-194 DVIKKN
+194 DVISKN
-200 SSLSALPS
+200 NSLSKLQS

-219 RILAEKRKKI
+219 SILAEKRKKI
-229 TKLLEQFPV
+229 TKLLEQYPV

-243 NRSIEDVTALKQEQ
+243 NLSIDDVSDLDHEQ
-257 LKKDLKALQTS
+257 LKEELKALES
-268 IDHLEKEARSIRADA
+268 SLMALEDKVRSIRADA

-290 MLQLEGDLQQIMN
+290 VLQLEIDLQQIMN

-316 KEAYYLAKNSL
+316 KEAYYKAKNDLS
-327 TQTQNDL
+327 QIQNDL
-334 INLISKKEHLTSFLS
+334 SNLITKKEHLTPFLS
-349 QIDKERLVLREEW
+349 QIDKERFELRKEW

-371 DHQTDCPTCGQALPE
+371 DHQTACPTCGQALPE

-394 KFNLQKSASLERI
+394 KFNLQKSDSLERI
-407 ADKGKQLGIEYDNKQ
+407 ADKGKQLGIEYDSKQ

-436 LEERFKASNLEKLK
+436 LEEKFKASNLEKLK
-450 ENMEQAEASIAPLSD
+450 ENMEQAETSIAPLSD
-465 NPIYLDKIEE
+465 NPMYLAKVEE
-475 IEKINNEIQSDEQ
+475 LEKINNEIQSGEQ
-488 ETSGTVQAINEQIKE
+488 ETSGTVQAINEQIKG

-523 ALNRIEELKDEERKM
+523 ALNRINELKEEERKM

-631 VDNSEAVT
+631 VDNAEAVT
-639 DLIDVNAQVISLIVS
+639 ELIETDSQLISLVVS
-654 KQDKQLRV
+654 KKDKQLRV
-662 ETDDNLLAVDCEV
+662 VNQDDVTGGYR
-675 IA
+675 

>member
-1 MVLPTL
+1 MTKNIRL
-7 KEILKKAVRVLNKTI
+7 A
-22 KLSELHLS
+22 ELHLS

-81 KTLSKDNKAVSGIDH
+81 KTLSKDNKAVSGVEH
-96 EVSAVLLIDGKSV
+96 EVSAVLLIDGKAV

-127 QVFSGHTTDYYVND
+127 QVFSGHTTDYHVNG

-177 QDRLTVLM
+177 QDRLNVLM
-185 EIGGAVTDE
+185 EIGGAVTDD

-200 SSLSALPS
+200 SSLSKLHS
-208 ILDERSLDEQK
+208 ILEERSLDEQK
-219 RILAEKRKKI
+219 SILAEKRKKI
-229 TKLLEQFPV
+229 NKLLEQYPV

-243 NRSIEDVTALKQEQ
+243 NRSIEDVTTLNQEQ
-257 LKKDLKALQTS
+257 LKEDLKALQAS
-268 IDHLEKEARSIRADA
+268 IDDLEKEARCIRADA

-290 MLQLEGDLQQIMN
+290 MLQLEGELQQIKN
-303 EYDSKRFQVVNEK
+303 DHDSERFQIVNEK

-334 INLISKKEHLTSFLS
+334 INLIAKKEHLTSFLS
-349 QIDKERLVLREEW
+349 QIDKERLELREEW

-394 KFNLQKSASLERI
+394 KFNLQKSDSLERI
-407 ADKGKQLGIEYDNKQ
+407 ADKGKQLGIEYDKKQ

-436 LEERFKASNLEKLK
+436 LEEKFKASNLEKLK
-450 ENMEQAEASIAPLSD
+450 EDMEKAEASIAPLSD
-465 NPIYLDKIEE
+465 NPKYLAKVEE
-475 IEKINNEIQSDEQ
+475 LEKINNEIQSGEQ
-488 ETSGTVQAINEQIKE
+488 ETSGTVQAINEQIKG

-523 ALNRIEELKDEERKM
+523 ALNRIEELKEEERKM
-538 ADEYNEVEQQSFLI
+538 ADEYNEVEQETYLI

-557 TKMNLMEERIN
+557 TKMNLMEEQIN
-568 SKFKYARFKLF
+568 SKFKFARFKLF

-639 DLIDVNAQVISLIVS
+639 DLIEVNAQVISLIVS
-654 KQDKQLRV
+654 KPDKQLRV
-662 ETDDNLLAVDCEV
+662 ETDDNLLTVDCEV

>member
-1 MVLPTL
+1 MT
-7 KEILKKAVRVLNKTI
+7 KNI
-22 KLSELHLS
+22 KLAELHLS

-38 TLETGGESAKVYGDN
+38 TLDTGGGSAKVYGDN

-62 AFTWLLFD
+62 AFMWLLFD

-81 KTLSKDNKAVSGIDH
+81 KTLSKDNKAVSGVDH

-109 ELKKVYSEKWTKK
+109 ELKKVYSEKWAKK

-127 QVFSGHTTDYYVND
+127 KVFSGHTTDYYVNN

-148 FVEKVN
+148 FAEKVN
-154 DIISEDIFK
+154 EIISEDIFK

-177 QDRLTVLM
+177 QDRLNVLM
-185 EIGGAVTDE
+185 EIGGTVTDD
-194 DVIKKN
+194 DVIKQD
-200 SSLSALPS
+200 SSLSKLQS

-219 RILAEKRKKI
+219 RILTEKRKKI
-229 TKLLEQFPV
+229 TKLLEQYPV

-243 NRSIEDVTALKQEQ
+243 NRSIDDVSDLDHEQ
-257 LKKDLKALQTS
+257 LKEELKALES
-268 IDHLEKEARSIRADA
+268 SLMALEEKARSIKADA

-303 EYDSKRFQVVNEK
+303 EYDSKRFQVVNDK

-334 INLISKKEHLTSFLS
+334 INLITKKEHLRSFLS
-349 QIDKERLVLREEW
+349 QINKERLELREEW

-371 DHQTDCPTCGQALPE
+371 DHQTDCPTCGQSLPE

-394 KFNLQKSASLERI
+394 KFNLQKSDSLERI
-407 ADKGKQLGIEYDNKQ
+407 ADKGKQLGIEYDKKQ

-436 LEERFKASNLEKLK
+436 LEEKFKASNLEKLK

-465 NPIYLDKIEE
+465 NPTYQAKIEE
-475 IEKINNEIQSDEQ
+475 IEEINNEIQSDEQ
-488 ETSGTVQAINEQIKE
+488 ETSGSVQSINEQIKE
-503 KQQEMTLIRNDL
+503 KKQEMKLVLNDL
-515 SRIDQAQK
+515 LCFDKAKQ
-523 ALNRIEELKDEERKM
+523 ALNRIEELKEEERKM

-557 TKMNLMEERIN
+557 TKMNLMEDRIN
-568 SKFKYARFKLF
+568 SKFKYASFKLF

-639 DLIDVNAQVISLIVS
+639 NLIDVNAQVISLIVS
-654 KQDKQLRV
+654 KQDKHLRV
-662 ETDDNLLAVDCEV
+662 ETEDNLPTVDCEV

>member
-1 MVLPTL
+1 M
-7 KEILKKAVRVLNKTI
+7 NKTI

-81 KTLSKDNKAVSGIDH
+81 KTLSKDNKAVSGVDH

-148 FVEKVN
+148 FTEKVN

-177 QDRLTVLM
+177 QDRLNVLM

-194 DVIKKN
+194 DVISKN
-200 SSLSALPS
+200 NSLSKLQS
-208 ILDERSLDEQK
+208 ILDGKSLDEQK

-229 TKLLEQFPV
+229 TKLLEQYPV

-243 NRSIEDVTALKQEQ
+243 NRSIDDVSDLNHEQ
-257 LKKDLKALQTS
+257 LKEELKALES
-268 IDHLEKEARSIRADA
+268 SLMALEDKVRSIRSDA

-316 KEAYYLAKNSL
+316 KEAYYKAKNDLS
-327 TQTQNDL
+327 QIQNDL
-334 INLISKKEHLTSFLS
+334 SNLITKKEHLTSFLS
-349 QIDKERLVLREEW
+349 QIDKERFELREEW

-371 DHQTDCPTCGQALPE
+371 DHQTDCPTCGQSLPE

-394 KFNLQKSASLERI
+394 KFNLQKSAFLERI

-430 QIQKLN
+430 QLQKLN
-436 LEERFKASNLEKLK
+436 LEEKFKASNLEKLK

-465 NPIYLDKIEE
+465 NPMYLDKVEE
-475 IEKINNEIQSDEQ
+475 LEKINNEIQSDEQ
-488 ETSGTVQAINEQIKE
+488 ETSGAVQTINEQIKE

-523 ALNRIEELKDEERKM
+523 ALNRIEELKEEERKM
-538 ADEYNEVEQQSFLI
+538 ADDYNEIEKESYLI

-568 SKFKYARFKLF
+568 SKFKFARFKLF

-639 DLIDVNAQVISLIVS
+639 NLIPVNAQVISLIVS
-654 KQDKQLRV
+654 KQDKELRV
-662 ETDDNLLAVDCEV
+662 ETDDNLLTVDCEV

>member
-1 MVLPTL
+1 M
-7 KEILKKAVRVLNKTI
+7 NKTI
-22 KLSELHLS
+22 ILSELHLS

-38 TLETGGESAKVYGDN
+38 TLETCGASAKVYGDN

-62 AFTWLLFD
+62 AFMWLLFD

-81 KTLSKDNKAVSGIDH
+81 KTLSKDNKAVSGVDH
-96 EVSAVLLIDGKSV
+96 EVSAVLLVDGKSV

-127 QVFSGHTTDYYVND
+127 QVFSGHTTDYHVNG

-148 FVEKVN
+148 FAEKVN

-177 QDRLTVLM
+177 QDRLNVLM
-185 EIGGAVTDE
+185 EIGGAVTAD
-194 DVIKKN
+194 DVIKQDN
-200 SSLSALPS
+200 SLSKLQS

-243 NRSIEDVTALKQEQ
+243 NRSIDDVSDLDHEQ
-257 LKKDLKALQTS
+257 LKEELKVLESSLMALE
-268 IDHLEKEARSIRADA
+268 EKVRSIKADA

-303 EYDSKRFQVVNEK
+303 EYDSKRFQLVNEK

-334 INLISKKEHLTSFLS
+334 INLITKKEHLTSFLS
-349 QIDKERLVLREEW
+349 QIDKERLELREEW

-386 EKIQAAIE
+386 GEIQAAIE
-394 KFNLQKSASLERI
+394 KFNLQKSDYLERI
-407 ADKGKQLGIEYDNKQ
+407 ADKGKQLGIEYDKKK
-422 NELYEVDE
+422 NELYEVEE

-436 LEERFKASNLEKLK
+436 LEEKFKASTLEKLK
-450 ENMEQAEASIAPLSD
+450 EDMEQAEASIAPITN
-465 NPIYLDKIEE
+465 NPTYQAKIEE
-475 IEKINNEIQSDEQ
+475 IEKIKSEIQSDEQ
-488 ETSGTVQAINEQIKE
+488 ETSGAVQTINEQIKE
-503 KQQEMTLIRNDL
+503 KKQEMKLVLNDL
-515 SRIDQAQK
+515 LCIDKAKQALK
-523 ALNRIEELKDEERKM
+523 RIEELKDEERKM
-538 ADEYNEVEQQSFLI
+538 ADEYNEVEQQTFLI
-552 EEFIR
+552 EEFTR

-568 SKFKYARFKLF
+568 NAFKFARFKLF

-592 TLYEGVPYSKGLN
+592 TLYGGVPYSKGLN

-639 DLIDVNAQVISLIVS
+639 NLIDVNAQVISLIVS
-654 KQDKQLRV
+654 EKDKQLRV
-662 ETDDNLLAVDCEV
+662 ETDDNLLTVDCEV

>member
-1 MVLPTL
+1 MTKNIRL
-7 KEILKKAVRVLNKTI
+7 A
-22 KLSELHLS
+22 ELHLS

-38 TLETGGESAKVYGDN
+38 TLETGGASAKVYGDN

-81 KTLSKDNKAVSGIDH
+81 KTLSKDNKAVSGVEH

-148 FVEKVN
+148 FTEKVN

-177 QDRLTVLM
+177 QDRLNVLM

-194 DVIKKN
+194 DVISKN
-200 SSLSALPS
+200 NSLSKLQS
-208 ILDERSLDEQK
+208 ILDGKSLDEQK

-229 TKLLEQFPV
+229 TKLLEQYPV

-243 NRSIEDVTALKQEQ
+243 NRSIDDVSDLNHEQ
-257 LKKDLKALQTS
+257 LKEELKALES
-268 IDHLEKEARSIRADA
+268 SLMALEDKVRSIRSDA

-316 KEAYYLAKNSL
+316 KEAYYKAKNDLS
-327 TQTQNDL
+327 QIQNDL
-334 INLISKKEHLTSFLS
+334 SNLITKKEHLTSFLS
-349 QIDKERLVLREEW
+349 QIDKERFELREEW

-371 DHQTDCPTCGQALPE
+371 DHQTDCPTCGQSLPE

-394 KFNLQKSASLERI
+394 KFNLQKSAFLERI

-430 QIQKLN
+430 QLQKLN
-436 LEERFKASNLEKLK
+436 LEEKFKASNLEKLK

-465 NPIYLDKIEE
+465 NPMYLDKVEE
-475 IEKINNEIQSDEQ
+475 LEKINNEIQSYEQ
-488 ETSGTVQAINEQIKE
+488 ETSGAVQTINEQIKE
-503 KQQEMTLIRNDL
+503 KKQEMKLVLNDL
-515 SRIDQAQK
+515 LCIDKAKQALK
-523 ALNRIEELKDEERKM
+523 RIEELKDEERKM

-639 DLIDVNAQVISLIVS
+639 CLIDVNAQVISLIVS
-654 KQDKQLRV
+654 DKDKQLRV
-662 ETDDNLLAVDCEV
+662 ETDDNLLTVDCEV

>member
-1 MVLPTL
+1 MTKNIRL
-7 KEILKKAVRVLNKTI
+7 A
-22 KLSELHLS
+22 ELHLS

-81 KTLSKDNKAVSGIDH
+81 KTLSKDNKAVSGVDH

-148 FVEKVN
+148 FAEKVN
-154 DIISEDIFK
+154 EIISEDIFK
-163 LITSPSYFNEQMKW
+163 RITSPSYFNEQMKW
-177 QDRLTVLM
+177 QDRLNVLM

-194 DVIKKN
+194 DVISENN
-200 SSLSALPS
+200 SLTKLQS
-208 ILDERSLDEQK
+208 ILDGKSLDEQK
-219 RILAEKRKKI
+219 RILTEKRKKI
-229 TKLLEQFPV
+229 TKNLEQFPV

-243 NRSIEDVTALKQEQ
+243 NRSIEDVTALDQEQ
-257 LKKDLKALQTS
+257 LKEDLRALQAS
-268 IDHLEKEARSIRADA
+268 IDDLEKEARSIRADA

-290 MLQLEGDLQQIMN
+290 MLQLEGDLQKIMN

-334 INLISKKEHLTSFLS
+334 INLITKKEYLTSFLS
-349 QIDKERLVLREEW
+349 QIDKERVELREEW
-362 SKKYEESFE
+362 SKKNEETFE
-371 DHQTDCPTCGQALPE
+371 DHQTECPTCGQALPE
-386 EKIQAAIE
+386 SEINAAIE
-394 KFNLQKSASLERI
+394 KFNLQKSESLERI
-407 ADKGKQLGIEYDNKQ
+407 VDKGKQLGIEYDKKQ

-436 LEERFKASNLEKLK
+436 LEEKFKASNLEKLK

-465 NPIYLDKIEE
+465 NPLYISKIEE

-488 ETSGTVQAINEQIKE
+488 ETSGSVQAINEQIKE

-523 ALNRIEELKDEERKM
+523 ALNRIRELKEEERKM

-639 DLIDVNAQVISLIVS
+639 CLIDVNAQVISLIVS
-654 KQDKQLRV
+654 DKDKQLRV
-662 ETDDNLLAVDCEV
+662 ETDDNLPTVDCEV

>member
-1 MVLPTL
+1 MTKNIRL
-7 KEILKKAVRVLNKTI
+7 A
-22 KLSELHLS
+22 ELHLS

-38 TLETGGESAKVYGDN
+38 PLETGGESAKVYGDN

-127 QVFSGHTTDYYVND
+127 QVFSGHTTNYHVNG

-148 FVEKVN
+148 FAEKVN
-154 DIISEDIFK
+154 EIISEDIFK

-177 QDRLTVLM
+177 QDRLAVLM
-185 EIGGAVTDE
+185 EIGGAVTDD
-194 DVIKKN
+194 DVIKQD
-200 SSLSALPS
+200 SSLSKLQS
-208 ILDERSLDEQK
+208 ILGERSLDEQK
-219 RILAEKRKKI
+219 SILAEKRKKI

-243 NRSIEDVTALKQEQ
+243 NRSIEDVTDIDQEQ
-257 LKKDLKALQTS
+257 LKKEDLKALQAS
-268 IDHLEKEARSIRADA
+268 IDDLEKEAHSIRVDA

-290 MLQLEGDLQQIMN
+290 MLQLEGDLQQIKN
-303 EYDSKRFQVVNEK
+303 DHDTERFQVVNEK
-316 KEAYYLAKNSL
+316 KEAYYKAKNSL
-327 TQTQNDL
+327 SQ
-334 INLISKKEHLTSFLS
+334 IKHNLDSLKTKKDHLTSFLS
-349 QIDKERLVLREEW
+349 QTDKERVELREEW

-371 DHQTDCPTCGQALPE
+371 DHQTACPTCGQPLPE
-386 EKIQAAIE
+386 EKIQIAIE
-394 KFNLQKSASLERI
+394 KFNLQKSVSLERI
-407 ADKGKQLGIEYDNKQ
+407 VDKGKQLGIEYDNKQ

-430 QIQKLN
+430 KIQLLI
-436 LEERFKASNLEKLK
+436 LEEKFTTAAVEKLK
-450 ENMEQAEASIAPLSD
+450 EDMEQAEASIAPLSD
-465 NPIYLDKIEE
+465 NPLYISKIEE

-488 ETSGTVQAINEQIKE
+488 ETSGSVQAINEQIKE

-523 ALNRIEELKDEERKM
+523 ALNRIEELKEEERKM
-538 ADEYNEVEQQSFLI
+538 ADDYNEVEQQSFLI

-557 TKMNLMEERIN
+557 TKMSLMEERIN

-592 TLYEGVPYSKGLN
+592 TLYEGVPYSKGLK

-639 DLIDVNAQVISLIVS
+639 NLIDVNAQVISLIVS

-662 ETDDNLLAVDCEV
+662 VNQDDV
-675 IA
+675 IGGYR

>member
-1 MVLPTL
+1 MTKNIRL
-7 KEILKKAVRVLNKTI
+7 A
-22 KLSELHLS
+22 ELHLS

-81 KTLSKDNKAVSGIDH
+81 KTLSKDNKAVSGVDH

-109 ELKKVYSEKWTKK
+109 KLKKVYSEKWTKK

-148 FVEKVN
+148 FAEKVN

-177 QDRLTVLM
+177 QDRLNVLM

-194 DVIKKN
+194 DVISKN
-200 SSLSALPS
+200 NSLSKLQS
-208 ILDERSLDEQK
+208 ILDGKSLDEQK
-219 RILAEKRKKI
+219 RILTEKRKKI
-229 TKLLEQFPV
+229 TKLMEQYPV

-243 NRSIEDVTALKQEQ
+243 NRSIDDVSDLDHEQ
-257 LKKDLKALQTS
+257 LKEELKALES
-268 IDHLEKEARSIRADA
+268 SLMALEEKVRSINADA

-290 MLQLEGDLQQIMN
+290 MLQLEGELQQIKN
-303 EYDSKRFQVVNEK
+303 EHDSQRFEVINKK
-316 KEAYYLAKNSL
+316 KEAYYKAKNDLS
-327 TQTQNDL
+327 QIQNDL
-334 INLISKKEHLTSFLS
+334 SNLIMKKEHLTSFLS
-349 QIDKERLVLREEW
+349 QTDKERVELREEW

-371 DHQTDCPTCGQALPE
+371 DHQTACPTCGQALPE

-407 ADKGKQLGIEYDNKQ
+407 VDKGKQLGIEYDNKQ

-430 QIQKLN
+430 KIQVLI
-436 LEERFKASNLEKLK
+436 LEEKFTTAAVEKLK
-450 ENMEQAEASIAPLSD
+450 EDMEQAEASIAPITN
-465 NPIYLDKIEE
+465 NPTYQAKIEE
-475 IEKINNEIQSDEQ
+475 IEKIKSEIQSDEQ
-488 ETSGTVQAINEQIKE
+488 ETSGALQTINEQIKE
-503 KQQEMTLIRNDL
+503 KKQEMKLVLNDL
-515 SRIDQAQK
+515 LCIDKAKQALK
-523 ALNRIEELKDEERKM
+523 RIEELKDEERKM

-579 EEQVNGGLTETCE
+579 EEQVNGGLTEACE

-639 DLIDVNAQVISLIVS
+639 NLIDVNAQVISLIVS

-662 ETDDNLLAVDCEV
+662 ETDDNLLTVDCEV

>member
-1 MVLPTL
+1 MTKNIRL
-7 KEILKKAVRVLNKTI
+7 A
-22 KLSELHLS
+22 ELHLS

-81 KTLSKDNKAVSGIDH
+81 KTLSKDNKAVSGVEH

-148 FVEKVN
+148 FTEKVN

-177 QDRLTVLM
+177 QDRLNVLM

-194 DVIKKN
+194 DVISKN
-200 SSLSALPS
+200 NSLSKLQS
-208 ILDERSLDEQK
+208 ILDGKSLDEQK

-229 TKLLEQFPV
+229 TKLLEQYPV

-243 NRSIEDVTALKQEQ
+243 NRSIDDVSDLNHEQ
-257 LKKDLKALQTS
+257 LKEELKALES
-268 IDHLEKEARSIRADA
+268 SLMALEDKVRSIRSDA

-316 KEAYYLAKNSL
+316 KEAYYKAKNDLS
-327 TQTQNDL
+327 QIQNDL
-334 INLISKKEHLTSFLS
+334 SNLITKKEHLTSFLS
-349 QIDKERLVLREEW
+349 QIDKERFELREEW

-371 DHQTDCPTCGQALPE
+371 DHQTDCPTCGQSLPE

-394 KFNLQKSASLERI
+394 KFNLQKSAFLERI

-430 QIQKLN
+430 QLQKLN
-436 LEERFKASNLEKLK
+436 LEEKFKASNLEKLK

-465 NPIYLDKIEE
+465 NPMYLDKVEE
-475 IEKINNEIQSDEQ
+475 LEKINNEIQSDEQ
-488 ETSGTVQAINEQIKE
+488 ETSGAVQTINEQIKE
-503 KQQEMTLIRNDL
+503 KKQEMKLVLNDL
-515 SRIDQAQK
+515 LCIDKAKQALK
-523 ALNRIEELKDEERKM
+523 RIEELKDEERKM

-639 DLIDVNAQVISLIVS
+639 CLIDVNAQVISLIVS
-654 KQDKQLRV
+654 DKDKQLRV
-662 ETDDNLLAVDCEV
+662 ETDDNLLTVDCEV

>member
-1 MVLPTL
+1 MTKNIRL
-7 KEILKKAVRVLNKTI
+7 A
-22 KLSELHLS
+22 ELHLS

-81 KTLSKDNKAVSGIDH
+81 KTLSKDNKAVSGVDH

-148 FVEKVN
+148 FAEKVN
-154 DIISEDIFK
+154 EIISEDIFK

-177 QDRLTVLM
+177 QDRLNVLM
-185 EIGGAVTDE
+185 EIGGAVTDD
-194 DVIKKN
+194 DVIKQD
-200 SSLSALPS
+200 SSLSKLQS

-243 NRSIEDVTALKQEQ
+243 NRSIEDVTDIDQEQ
-257 LKKDLKALQTS
+257 LKEDLKALQAS
-268 IDHLEKEARSIRADA
+268 IDDMEKESRSIRADA

-290 MLQLEGDLQQIMN
+290 MLQLEGELQQIKN
-303 EYDSKRFQVVNEK
+303 EHESQRLEAISKQK
-316 KEAYYLAKNSL
+316 DAYFGAKNDLSQIKHKLDSL
-327 TQTQNDL
+327 KA
-334 INLISKKEHLTSFLS
+334 KKNHLEIFLS
-349 QIDKERLVLREEW
+349 QTEKERVELREEW

-394 KFNLQKSASLERI
+394 KFNLQKSEALERI
-407 ADKGKQLGIEYDNKQ
+407 VDKGKQLGIEYDNKQ

-430 QIQKLN
+430 EIQLLN
-436 LEERFKASNLEKLK
+436 LKEKFTTSAVEKLK
-450 ENMEQAEASIAPLSD
+450 EDMEQAEASIAPLSN
-465 NPIYLDKIEE
+465 NPIYLAKIEE
-475 IEKINNEIQSDEQ
+475 IEKINNEIQSDEL

-523 ALNRIEELKDEERKM
+523 ALNRIEELKEEERKM
-538 ADEYNEVEQQSFLI
+538 ADDYNEVEQQSFLI

-568 SKFKYARFKLF
+568 SKFKFARFKLF

-639 DLIDVNAQVISLIVS
+639 NLIDVNAQVISLIVS

-662 ETDDNLLAVDCEV
+662 ETEDNLLTVDCEV

>member
-1 MVLPTL
+1 MTKNITL
-7 KEILKKAVRVLNKTI
+7 A
-22 KLSELHLS
+22 ELHLS

-38 TLETGGESAKVYGDN
+38 TLETGGESANVYGDN

-81 KTLSKDNKAVSGIDH
+81 KTLSKDNKAVSGVDH

-127 QVFSGHTTDYYVND
+127 QVFSGHTTDYYVNG

-148 FVEKVN
+148 FTEKVN

-177 QDRLTVLM
+177 QDRLNVLM
-185 EIGGAVTDE
+185 EIGGTVTDD
-194 DVIKKN
+194 DVIKQD
-200 SSLSALPS
+200 SSLSKLQS
-208 ILDERSLDEQK
+208 ILGEKSLDEQK
-219 RILAEKRKKI
+219 RILTEKRKKI
-229 TKLLEQFPV
+229 TKLLEQYPV

-243 NRSIEDVTALKQEQ
+243 NRSIDDVSDLDHEQ
-257 LKKDLKALQTS
+257 LKEELKALES
-268 IDHLEKEARSIRADA
+268 SLMALEEKARSIKADA

-290 MLQLEGDLQQIMN
+290 MLQLEGDLQQIKN
-303 EYDSKRFQVVNEK
+303 GHDSQRFEVINKE
-316 KEAYYLAKNSL
+316 KEAYYKAKNDLS
-327 TQTQNDL
+327 QIQNDL
-334 INLISKKEHLTSFLS
+334 SNLIMKKEHLTSFLS
-349 QIDKERLVLREEW
+349 QIDKERVELREEW
-362 SKKYEESFE
+362 SKKNEETFE

-407 ADKGKQLGIEYDNKQ
+407 VDKGKQLGFEYDNKQ

-430 QIQKLN
+430 KIQLLIMK
-436 LEERFKASNLEKLK
+436 EKFTTAAVEKLK
-450 ENMEQAEASIAPLSD
+450 EDMEQAEASIAPITN
-465 NPIYLDKIEE
+465 NPTYQAKIEE
-475 IEKINNEIQSDEQ
+475 IEKIKSEIQSDEQ

-515 SRIDQAQK
+515 SRIDQSQK
-523 ALNRIEELKDEERKM
+523 ALNRIEELKEEERKM
-538 ADEYNEVEQQSFLI
+538 ADEYNEVEQQTFLI

-568 SKFKYARFKLF
+568 SKFKFARFKLF
-579 EEQVNGGLTETCE
+579 EEQVNGSLTETCE

-639 DLIDVNAQVISLIVS
+639 CLIDVNAQVISLIVS
-654 KQDKQLRV
+654 DKDKQLRV
-662 ETDDNLLAVDCEV
+662 ETEDNLLTVDCEV

>member
-1 MVLPTL
+1 MTKNIRL
-7 KEILKKAVRVLNKTI
+7 A
-22 KLSELHLS
+22 ELHLS

-81 KTLSKDNKAVSGIDH
+81 KTLSKDNKAVSGVEH

-148 FVEKVN
+148 FTEKVN

-177 QDRLTVLM
+177 QDRLNVLM

-194 DVIKKN
+194 DVISKN
-200 SSLSALPS
+200 NSLSKLQS
-208 ILDERSLDEQK
+208 ILDGKSLDEQK

-229 TKLLEQFPV
+229 TKLLEQYPV

-243 NRSIEDVTALKQEQ
+243 NRSIDDVSDLNHEQ
-257 LKKDLKALQTS
+257 LKEELKALES
-268 IDHLEKEARSIRADA
+268 SLMALEDKVRSIRSDA

-316 KEAYYLAKNSL
+316 KEAYYKAKNDLS
-327 TQTQNDL
+327 QIQNDL
-334 INLISKKEHLTSFLS
+334 SNLITKKEHLTSFLS
-349 QIDKERLVLREEW
+349 QIDKERFELREEW

-371 DHQTDCPTCGQALPE
+371 DHQTDCPTCGQSLPE

-394 KFNLQKSASLERI
+394 KFNLQKSAFLERI

-430 QIQKLN
+430 QLQKLN
-436 LEERFKASNLEKLK
+436 LEEKFKASNLEKLK
-450 ENMEQAEASIAPLSD
+450 ENMEQAEASIAPFSD
-465 NPIYLDKIEE
+465 NPMYLDKVEE
-475 IEKINNEIQSDEQ
+475 LEKINNEIQSDEQ
-488 ETSGTVQAINEQIKE
+488 ETSGAVQTINEQIKE
-503 KQQEMTLIRNDL
+503 KKQEMKLVLNDL
-515 SRIDQAQK
+515 LCIDKAKQALK
-523 ALNRIEELKDEERKM
+523 RIEELKDEERKM

-639 DLIDVNAQVISLIVS
+639 CLIDVNAQVISLIVS
-654 KQDKQLRV
+654 DKDKQLRV
-662 ETDDNLLAVDCEV
+662 ETDDNLLTVDCEV

>member
-1 MVLPTL
+1 MTKNIRL
-7 KEILKKAVRVLNKTI
+7 A
-22 KLSELHLS
+22 ELHLS

-38 TLETGGESAKVYGDN
+38 TLETGGGSAKVYGDN

-62 AFTWLLFD
+62 AFMWLLFD

-109 ELKKVYSEKWTKK
+109 ELKKVYSEKWIKK

-148 FVEKVN
+148 FAEKVN

-177 QDRLTVLM
+177 QDRLNVLM

-194 DVIKKN
+194 DVISKN
-200 SSLSALPS
+200 NSLSKLQS
-208 ILDERSLDEQK
+208 ILGDKSLDEQK
-219 RILAEKRKKI
+219 RILTEKRKKI
-229 TKLLEQFPV
+229 NKLLEQYPV

-243 NRSIEDVTALKQEQ
+243 NRSIDDVSDLDHEQ
-257 LKKDLKALQTS
+257 LKEELKALES
-268 IDHLEKEARSIRADA
+268 SLMALEEKVRSIKADE

-290 MLQLEGDLQQIMN
+290 MLQLEGELQQIKN
-303 EYDSKRFQVVNEK
+303 EHDSQRFEVINKE
-316 KEAYYLAKNSL
+316 KEAYYKAKNDLS
-327 TQTQNDL
+327 QIQNDL
-334 INLISKKEHLTSFLS
+334 SNLIMKKEHLTSFLS
-349 QIDKERLVLREEW
+349 QIDKERVELREEW
-362 SKKYEESFE
+362 SKKNEQTFE
-371 DHQTDCPTCGQALPE
+371 DHQTDCPTCGQALPV
-386 EKIQAAIE
+386 EKLQTAIE
-394 KFNLQKSASLERI
+394 KFNLQKSEALERI
-407 ADKGKQLGIEYDNKQ
+407 VDKGKQLGIEYDNKQ
-422 NELYEVDE
+422 TELYEVDE
-430 QIQKLN
+430 KIQLLIMK
-436 LEERFKASNLEKLK
+436 EKFTTAAVEKLK
-450 ENMEQAEASIAPLSD
+450 EDMEQAEASIAPITN
-465 NPIYLDKIEE
+465 NPTYQAKIEE
-475 IEKINNEIQSDEQ
+475 IEKIKSEIQSDEQ
-488 ETSGTVQAINEQIKE
+488 ETSGAVQTINEQIKE
-503 KQQEMTLIRNDL
+503 KKQEMKLVLNDL
-515 SRIDQAQK
+515 LCIDKAKQALK
-523 ALNRIEELKDEERKM
+523 RIEELKNEERKM
-538 ADEYNEVEQQSFLI
+538 ADEYNDVEQQSFLI

-568 SKFKYARFKLF
+568 SKFKYASFKLF

-639 DLIDVNAQVISLIVS
+639 NLIDVNAQVISLIVS
-654 KQDKQLRV
+654 EKDKQLRV
-662 ETDDNLLAVDCEV
+662 ETDDNLLTVDCEV

>member
-1 MVLPTL
+1 MTKNIRL
-7 KEILKKAVRVLNKTI
+7 A
-22 KLSELHLS
+22 ELHLS

-38 TLETGGESAKVYGDN
+38 TLETGGASAKVYGDN

-62 AFTWLLFD
+62 AFMWLLFD
-70 KDSQNKKDFEI
+70 KDSENKKDFEI

-96 EVSAVLLIDGKSV
+96 EVSTVLLIDGKSV
-109 ELKKVYSEKWTKK
+109 ELKKVYSEKWIKK

-127 QVFSGHTTDYYVND
+127 QVFSGHTTNYHVNG

-148 FVEKVN
+148 FAEKVN
-154 DIISEDIFK
+154 EIISEDIFK

-177 QDRLTVLM
+177 QDRLAVLM

-194 DVIKKN
+194 DVIKQD
-200 SSLSALPS
+200 SSLSKLQS

-219 RILAEKRKKI
+219 SILAEKRKKI
-229 TKLLEQFPV
+229 TKLMEQYPV

-243 NRSIEDVTALKQEQ
+243 NRSIDDVSDLDHEQ
-257 LKKDLKALQTS
+257 LKEELKALES
-268 IDHLEKEARSIRADA
+268 SLMALEDNVRSIKADE

-290 MLQLEGDLQQIMN
+290 VLQLEGDLQQIMN
-303 EYDSKRFQVVNEK
+303 EYDSERFQVVNEK
-316 KEAYYLAKNSL
+316 KEAYYKGK
-327 TQTQNDL
+327 NDL
-334 INLISKKEHLTSFLS
+334 SQIQFDRSNLITKKEHLTSFLS
-349 QIDKERLVLREEW
+349 QIDKERFELREEW

-394 KFNLQKSASLERI
+394 KFNLQKSAFLERI

-430 QIQKLN
+430 QLQKLN
-436 LEERFKASNLEKLK
+436 LEEKFKASNLEKLK
-450 ENMEQAEASIAPLSD
+450 ENMEQAEASIASLSD
-465 NPIYLDKIEE
+465 NPMYLAKVEE
-475 IEKINNEIQSDEQ
+475 LEKINNEIQSDEQ
-488 ETSGTVQAINEQIKE
+488 ETSGAVQTINEQIKE
-503 KQQEMTLIRNDL
+503 KKQEMKLVLNDL
-515 SRIDQAQK
+515 LCIDKAKQALK
-523 ALNRIEELKDEERKM
+523 RIEELKEEERKM

-568 SKFKYARFKLF
+568 NAFKFARFKLF

-631 VDNSEAVT
+631 VDNAEAVT
-639 DLIDVNAQVISLIVS
+639 ELIETDSQLISLVVS
-654 KQDKQLRV
+654 KKDKQLRV
-662 ETDDNLLAVDCEV
+662 VNQDDVTGGYR
-675 IA
+675 

>member
-1 MVLPTL
+1 MTKNIRL
-7 KEILKKAVRVLNKTI
+7 A
-22 KLSELHLS
+22 ELHLS

-81 KTLSKDNKAVSGIDH
+81 KMLSKDNKAVSGIDH

-148 FVEKVN
+148 FAEKVN
-154 DIISEDIFK
+154 EIISEDIFK

-177 QDRLTVLM
+177 QDRLNVLM

-200 SSLSALPS
+200 SSLSNLHS

-229 TKLLEQFPV
+229 TKLLEQYPV

-243 NRSIEDVTALKQEQ
+243 NRSIDDVSDLNHEQ
-257 LKKDLKALQTS
+257 LKEELKALES
-268 IDHLEKEARSIRADA
+268 SLMALEEKARSIRADA
-283 GADRKKR
+283 GAERKKR

-303 EYDSKRFQVVNEK
+303 EHDSKRFQVVNEK

-327 TQTQNDL
+327 SQIKHKLDSL
-334 INLISKKEHLTSFLS
+334 KAKKNHLEIFLS
-349 QIDKERLVLREEW
+349 QTDKERVELREEW

-394 KFNLQKSASLERI
+394 KFNLQKSEALERI
-407 ADKGKQLGIEYDNKQ
+407 VDKGKQLGIEYDNKQ

-430 QIQKLN
+430 KIQL
-436 LEERFKASNLEKLK
+436 LIMEEKFTTAAVEKLK
-450 ENMEQAEASIAPLSD
+450 EDMEQAEASIAPLSE
-465 NPIYLDKIEE
+465 NPLYLAKIEE
-475 IEKINNEIQSDEQ
+475 LEKINNEIQSDEQ
-488 ETSGTVQAINEQIKE
+488 ETSGAVQTINEQIKE
-503 KQQEMTLIRNDL
+503 KKQEMKLVLNDL
-515 SRIDQAQK
+515 LCIDKAKQALK
-523 ALNRIEELKDEERKM
+523 RIEELKDEERKM
-538 ADEYNEVEQQSFLI
+538 ADDYNEVEQQSFLI

-639 DLIDVNAQVISLIVS
+639 NLIDVNAQVISLIVS
-654 KQDKQLRV
+654 KPDKQLRV
-662 ETDDNLLAVDCEV
+662 ETDDNLLTVDCEV

>member
-1 MVLPTL
+1 MTKNIRL
-7 KEILKKAVRVLNKTI
+7 A
-22 KLSELHLS
+22 ELHLS

-62 AFTWLLFD
+62 AFMWLLFD

-81 KTLSKDNKAVSGIDH
+81 KTLSKDNKAVSGVDH
-96 EVSAVLLIDGKSV
+96 EVSAVLLINGKSV

-127 QVFSGHTTDYYVND
+127 QVFSGHTTDYYVNG

-148 FVEKVN
+148 FTEKVN

-177 QDRLTVLM
+177 QDRLNVLM

-194 DVIKKN
+194 DVISEN
-200 SSLSALPS
+200 NSLSKLQS
-208 ILDERSLDEQK
+208 ILGERSLDEQK
-219 RILAEKRKKI
+219 SILAEKRKKI

-243 NRSIEDVTALKQEQ
+243 NRSIEDVTDIDQEQ
-257 LKKDLKALQTS
+257 LKKEDLKALQAS
-268 IDHLEKEARSIRADA
+268 IDDLEKEAHSIRVDA

-290 MLQLEGDLQQIMN
+290 MLQLEGDLQQIKN
-303 EYDSKRFQVVNEK
+303 DHDTERFQVVNEK
-316 KEAYYLAKNSL
+316 KEAYYKAKNSL
-327 TQTQNDL
+327 SQ
-334 INLISKKEHLTSFLS
+334 IKHNLDSLKTKKDHLTSFLS
-349 QIDKERLVLREEW
+349 QTDKERVELREEW

-371 DHQTDCPTCGQALPE
+371 DHQTACPTCGQPLPE
-386 EKIQAAIE
+386 EKIQTAIE
-394 KFNLQKSASLERI
+394 KFNLQKSVSLERI
-407 ADKGKQLGIEYDNKQ
+407 VDKGKQLGIEYDNKQ

-430 QIQKLN
+430 KIQLLI
-436 LEERFKASNLEKLK
+436 LEEKFTTAAVEKLK
-450 ENMEQAEASIAPLSD
+450 EDMEQAEASIAPLSD
-465 NPIYLDKIEE
+465 NPLYISKIEE

-488 ETSGTVQAINEQIKE
+488 ETSGSVQAINEQIKE

-523 ALNRIEELKDEERKM
+523 ALNRIEELKEEERKM
-538 ADEYNEVEQQSFLI
+538 ADDYNEVEQQSFLI

-557 TKMNLMEERIN
+557 TKMSLMEERIN

-639 DLIDVNAQVISLIVS
+639 NLIDVNAQVISLIVS

-662 ETDDNLLAVDCEV
+662 VNQDDVTGGYR
-675 IA
+675 

>member
-1 MVLPTL
+1 MTKNIRL
-7 KEILKKAVRVLNKTI
+7 A
-22 KLSELHLS
+22 ELHLS

-148 FVEKVN
+148 FAEKVN
-154 DIISEDIFK
+154 EIISEDIFK

-177 QDRLTVLM
+177 QDRLNVLM

-200 SSLSALPS
+200 SSLSKLHS

-229 TKLLEQFPV
+229 NKLLEQYPV

-243 NRSIEDVTALKQEQ
+243 NRSIDDVSDLKHEQ
-257 LKKDLKALQTS
+257 LKEELKALES
-268 IDHLEKEARSIRADA
+268 SLMALEEKVRSIKADA

-290 MLQLEGDLQQIMN
+290 MLQLEGELQQIKN
-303 EYDSKRFQVVNEK
+303 EHDSQRFEVINKK
-316 KEAYYLAKNSL
+316 KEAYYKAKNDLS
-327 TQTQNDL
+327 QIQNDL
-334 INLISKKEHLTSFLS
+334 SNLIMKKEHLTSFLS
-349 QIDKERLVLREEW
+349 QTDKERVELREEW
-362 SKKYEESFE
+362 AKKYEESFE
-371 DHQTDCPTCGQALPE
+371 DHQTACPTCGQALPE

-407 ADKGKQLGIEYDNKQ
+407 VDKGKQLGIEYDNKQ

-430 QIQKLN
+430 KIQVLI
-436 LEERFKASNLEKLK
+436 LEEKFTTAAVEKLK
-450 ENMEQAEASIAPLSD
+450 EDMEQAEASIAPITN
-465 NPIYLDKIEE
+465 NPTYQAKIEE
-475 IEKINNEIQSDEQ
+475 IEKIKSEIQSDEQ
-488 ETSGTVQAINEQIKE
+488 ETSGALQTINEQIKE
-503 KQQEMTLIRNDL
+503 KKQEMKLVLNDL
-515 SRIDQAQK
+515 LCIDKAKQALK
-523 ALNRIEELKDEERKM
+523 RIEELKDEERKM
-538 ADEYNEVEQQSFLI
+538 ADEYNEVEQQTFLI

-568 SKFKYARFKLF
+568 SKFKFARFKLF
-579 EEQVNGGLTETCE
+579 EEQVNGGLTDTCE

-639 DLIDVNAQVISLIVS
+639 NLIDVNAQVISLIVS

-662 ETDDNLLAVDCEV
+662 VNQDDEMKEA
-675 IA
+675 I